1 MIGKITGIIR
11 NSLEFIIVL
20 ITFVTMIFNQFTAGR
35 ISISYVYNASLSPI
49 NLLRKLQELNV
60 EAEIVRKFYSSPNSI
75 FLAIENRSNEPR
87 TIYNLKIL
95 GAINVV
101 DLGVDSSN
109 LSVKDNLSK
118 YIEYSH
124 DAEKETM
131 SFSDIVGPP
140 RSTVNYNVWGA
151 FADYSYRKSV
161 EADSNVPVRIYRY
174 SRISGLPYFIAKNI
188 MYILLVILSLLLIRS
203 IYRIKKTPSVK
214 KNDN

>member
-1 MIGKITGIIR
+1 
-11 NSLEFIIVL
+11 
-20 ITFVTMIFNQFTAGR
+20 
-35 ISISYVYNASLSPI
+35 
-49 NLLRKLQELNV
+49 
-60 EAEIVRKFYSSPNSI
+60 
-75 FLAIENRSNEPR
+75 
-87 TIYNLKIL
+87 LKIL

-124 DAEKETM
+124 DAEKETI
-131 SFSDIVGPP
+131 SFSDIVVPP